1 MRMLPIAAVLISIA
15 GAAMANPPVDE
26 VQNGLCLE
34 LKVDGVS
41 KPCNNDMLLQDDGKG
56 SLDFITGYT
65 AERGAKKTVVDF
77 KLTQTPDLENSYGY
91 AFRVNGIKLMTY
103 DDNSSITTYAATGIC
118 FMVKPNPVK
127 AGNKNIKQD
136 IVHMC
141 TANLSDPNARI
152 RKIDW
157 KFVH

>member
-1 MRMLPIAAVLISIA
+1 MRMLPIAAALISIA

-26 VQNGLCLE
+26 VKNGLCLE

-56 SLDFITGYT
+56 SLDFISGYT

-91 AFRVNGIKLMTY
+91 AFRVNAIKLMTY
-103 DDNSSITTYAATGIC
+103 DDNSSVATYAATGIC

-127 AGNKNIKQD
+127 AGGRNIKQD

-141 TANLSDPNARI
+141 TANLSDPNAKI

>member
-1 MRMLPIAAVLISIA
+1 MRMLLIAAALTSCA
-15 GAAMANPPVDE
+15 SAAMANPPLDE
-26 VQNGLCLE
+26 VQNGACLE
-34 LKVDGVS
+34 FKVDGVS
-41 KPCNNDMLLQDDGKG
+41 KPCNNDMLLKDDGKG
-56 SLDFITGYT
+56 SVDFITGYT

-77 KLTQTPDLENSYGY
+77 ELTQTPDLENSYGY
-91 AFRVNGIKLMTY
+91 AFRVRGIRLMTY
-103 DDNSSITTYAATGIC
+103 DDNTSTTMYPATGIC

-127 AGNKNIKQD
+127 AGGKNIKQD

-141 TANLSDPNARI
+141 TANLTDPNAKI